1 MSANKAAMKP
11 ITGAVRQALGL
22 ILSFNIN
29 YHPRYC
35 EFTYHST
42 FNPLHYW
49 GIYPPVKGT
58 NHMASVM
65 YVKTCEVYSER
76 MLKQKM
82 QDDFQ
87 RIMAIQKQAEDQEA
101 AKLERLAAGDEAP
114 KVSE

>member
-1 MSANKAAMKP
+1 MSASKAAMKP
-11 ITGAVRQALGL
+11 TTAVVRQALGL
-22 ILSFNIN
+22 TLSFNIN

-49 GIYPPVKGT
+49 GIYPPVKDE

-65 YVKTCEVYSER
+65 YVKTCEFYSER

-87 RIMAIQKQAEDQEA
+87 RIVSSQKQVEDQEA
-101 AKLERLAAGDEAP
+101 ARLEQLAAGDEAV
-114 KVSE
+114 KVPE